1 MLFYYTEAEK
11 KQEMIPMN
19 STLFSAKAP
28 AAIGPYSQAVN
39 SDGYIFVSGQLPINV
54 ITGKLGEGIE
64 EQTRL
69 SLENIRSILESGGL
83 SMEAVVKTTV
93 FMTDLSNFGPMNE
106 IYGKFFTDSFP
117 ARSTIQ
123 VAALPKG
130 ASIEIE
136 CIAKA

>member
-1 MLFYYTEAEK
+1 
-11 KQEMIPMN
+11 MN

-39 SDGYIFVSGQLPINV
+39 SDGFIFVSGQLPIDAK
-54 ITGKLGEGIE
+54 TGKLGEGIE
-64 EQTRL
+64 EQARL
-69 SLENIRSILESGGL
+69 SLENIRSILETSGL
-83 SMEAVVKTTV
+83 SMESVVKTTV

-106 IYGKFFTDSFP
+106 VYGKFFTDNFP